1 MKIYI
6 CPALMDALVFLVMF
20 AVMYRAGEQGMSIT
34 QCAWMACLFQLAYML
49 TSLATGFLLSRRNT
63 RFIMLAGIVLCTLSG
78 VMCMM
83 AKEFLLILAA
93 LASIGIFM
101 AFFFNAFQ
109 AFMRTESAP
118 GDLKRAIGIYTL
130 AWSLGSA
137 AGIFSSGFFYRLG
150 FTMLSALIV
159 LVGVIM
165 LVVMLVHKP
174 RPADAPSADEHVE
187 RGSEKAPPVD
197 PIYVWVGWLMIFMAM
212 FVQRPIH
219 SFFPAISA
227 KAGVSAFV
235 TGLPLFLQM
244 MVQAAAGLAMI
255 RWRHLLYRRTPLGL
269 IHGGAAAL
277 VLVMWRWPTLPI
289 CFIGISLLGA
299 YAGFVYFS
307 SVYYASNSG
316 RRSLNIGVNE
326 FLVGLG
332 SFAGL
337 FISELVM
344 KRTANDANMY
354 LVIAVALMISLAA
367 QLTIAG
373 RFRRIGPDQ
382 RVSRGSGA
390 GILS

>member
-34 QCAWMACLFQLAYML
+34 QCAWMACLFQLTYML
-49 TSLATGFLLSRRNT
+49 TSLAAGFMLSRRNT
-63 RFIMLAGIVLCTLSG
+63 RFILLASIVLCTLCG
-78 VMCMM
+78 ITCLM
-83 AKEFLLILAA
+83 AREFTLILAS
-93 LASIGIFM
+93 LGCIGIFM

-109 AFMRTESAP
+109 GFMRTEAAP
-118 GDLKRAIGIYTL
+118 GDLKIAIGRYTL

-137 AGIFSSGFFYRLG
+137 AGILSSGFFYQLG
-150 FTMLSALIV
+150 FIVLSAM
-159 LVGVIM
+159 IM
-165 LVVMLVHKP
+165 LVGAVMLGVLLMHKP
-174 RPADAPSADEHVE
+174 RPANAPSADEHVE
-187 RGSEKAPPVD
+187 CGSAKAPPVA
-197 PIYVWVGWLMIFMAM
+197 PIYVWIGWLMIFMAM

-244 MVQAAAGLAMI
+244 MVQAAVGLAMI
-255 RWRHLLYRRTPLGL
+255 RWRHLLYRRTPLWL
-269 IHGGAAAL
+269 AHAGAAAL
-277 VLVMWRWPTLPI
+277 LLAMWQWPTLPV
-289 CFIGISLLGA
+289 CFLGISLLGA
-299 YAGFVYFS
+299 YAGFIYFC

-337 FISELVM
+337 FISEWVM
-344 KRTANDANMY
+344 QRTGNDANMY
-354 LVIAVALMISLAA
+354 LVIAVALLISLAA
-367 QLTIAG
+367 QLAIAS
-373 RFRRIGPDQ
+373 RLRRVQAGP
-382 RVSRGSGA
+382 
-390 GILS
+390 

>member
-34 QCAWMACLFQLAYML
+34 QCAWLACLFQLTYML
-49 TSLATGFLLSRRNT
+49 TSLAAGFLLSRRNT
-63 RFIMLAGIVLCTLSG
+63 RVILLAGVVLCTLSG
-78 VMCMM
+78 VACLM

-93 LASIGIFM
+93 LGGIGIFM
-101 AFFFNAFQ
+101 ALFFNAFQ
-109 AFMRTESAP
+109 TFMRTESAP
-118 GDLKRAIGIYTL
+118 GDLKRAIGIYTM

-137 AGIFSSGFFYRLG
+137 AGILSSGFFYQLG
-150 FTMLSALIV
+150 FIMLSALII
-159 LVGVIM
+159 LVGV
-165 LVVMLVHKP
+165 VMLIVLLMHKP

-187 RGSEKAPPVD
+187 GGSEKAPPVD
-197 PIYVWVGWLMIFMAM
+197 PIYVWIGWLMIFMAM

-244 MVQAAAGLAMI
+244 AVQAAVGLAMI
-255 RWRHLLYRRTPLGL
+255 RWRHLLYRRTPLSL
-269 IHGGAAAL
+269 VHGGAAVL
-277 VLVMWRWPTLPI
+277 LLVMWRWPTLPV
-289 CFIGISLLGA
+289 CFLGISLLGA
-299 YAGFVYFS
+299 YAGFIYFC

-316 RRSLNIGVNE
+316 RRALNIGVNE

-337 FISELVM
+337 FISEWVM
-344 KRTANDANMY
+344 RWTGNDANMY
-354 LVIAVALMISLAA
+354 LVIAVALLISLAA
-367 QLTIAG
+367 QLAIAG
-373 RFRRIGPDQ
+373 WRSPTGCG
-382 RVSRGSGA
+382 RVVA
-390 GILS
+390 